1 MNRVSDDRGNLF
13 YDGESAPPNPSLPLA
28 ACGSI
33 AACVRTVSTLTLN
46 ALRALL
52 LMPHT
57 ARSGAS
63 RNDAKADALAD
74 TKAAGPLDTAEADDD
89 SADSGEEKL
98 RSGIQS
104 IAQRAGMS
112 PAKAHRYLVSFLRL
126 GVVAQ
131 DALSGRYELG
141 GFALQLGLARLARV
155 DGVKLAR
162 IALAE
167 LRDRLDLT
175 VGIAVWGNQGP
186 TMVHWMESS
195 HPAKASLKLGDV
207 MPLLSSATGLLFA
220 AYLPPGKTAAMIER
234 ELADTRRSSH
244 GVVPRTREEVER
256 VLAQVREHEAAR
268 VEGMLLP
275 TIHAFSMPVFDSTG
289 ELALG
294 LVALGHEGVF
304 DISWGGEIDT
314 ALRECARIHFFADGL
329 TFHRT
334 RRQSHAARRAAPCP
348 ARVAMARR
356 AGRGRR
362 ASLDRRAVG
371 RASPRNTESFG

>member
-1 MNRVSDDRGNLF
+1 MTMEGIYSTMVNRRGPRCACSSSLSLSPPPLRAF
-13 YDGESAPPNPSLPLA
+13 YDYRTRCPRPLHMSAN
-28 ACGSI
+28 
-33 AACVRTVSTLTLN
+33 
-46 ALRALL
+46 
-52 LMPHT
+52 
-57 ARSGAS
+57 ARSGTIRTRTDPAS
-63 RNDAKADALAD
+63 ADELPDPADATDATGVD
-74 TKAAGPLDTAEADDD
+74 DEAGEP
-89 SADSGEEKL
+89 GEEKL

-104 IAQRAGMS
+104 IEVGFRLLDVLTHEPRAMMLRDLAQRAGMS

-131 DALSGRYELG
+131 DPLSGRYELG

-195 HPAKASLKLGDV
+195 YPAKASLKLGDV

-220 AYLPPGKTAAMIER
+220 AYLPSGKTDAMIER
-234 ELADTRRSSH
+234 ELADSRRSSH
-244 GVVPRTREEVER
+244 SGAPRTREDVDK
-256 VLAQVREHEAAR
+256 VLAEVREHEAAR

-289 ELALG
+289 ELALA
-294 LVALGHEGVF
+294 LVALGHEGGF
-304 DISWGGEIDT
+304 DIRWGGEIDT
-314 ALRECARIHFFADGL
+314 ALRECARKLSYELGYSAI
-329 TFHRT
+329 
-334 RRQSHAARRAAPCP
+334 
-348 ARVAMARR
+348 
-356 AGRGRR
+356 
-362 ASLDRRAVG
+362 
-371 RASPRNTESFG
+371 PRSDNG